1 MQKVIKVEKI
11 VFGGNGLARLPDGK
25 VVFVPYVLPEE
36 VLQIRIKKDYGDYV
50 EAEIEKILEVS
61 PYRREALCNY
71 YGTCGGCQLQHVIY
85 PFQIELKKEMLFD
98 VFKRLGWKEEIPL
111 EKVVPSPKEFHYRNR
126 LRFHV
131 ENENF
136 KMGFVKRK
144 THEVLKVEK
153 CLLGEE
159 ILNKVLSQLYETPSW
174 IKLSYYSKRIKIE
187 TSPEENK
194 ATLIFWTALKPQKE
208 DLEGILKIKELKAIF
223 FWMKGRRPEGPFP
236 EDSSYG
242 GRRVFKNIDKIF
254 YYIQPGVFVQA
265 NWEINCAIMET
276 LRSWGLSFEKVLD
289 LYAGMGNFLFSFMFE
304 KEAKKF
310 LGVDTDLRAIEDGL
324 YTAEKEKLNG
334 RLDLRNISAME
345 ALYEA
350 VKKGEEFDLVLLDPP
365 RGGCKEL
372 MRLLSEVAK
381 KYIIYISCDAPTL
394 VRDLLLF
401 KNLNYQLIK
410 LCLFDMFPQTYHFE
424 VVALLERKE

>member
-1 MQKVIKVEKI
+1 MQRVIKVEKI

-25 VVFVPYVLPEE
+25 IVFVPYVLPEE
-36 VLQIRIKKDYGDYV
+36 VLQIKIKKDYGDYV
-50 EAEIEKILEVS
+50 EAEVEKILEVS
-61 PYRREALCNY
+61 PYRREAPCNY
-71 YGTCGGCQLQHVIY
+71 YGTCGGCQLQHIIY
-85 PFQIELKKEMLFD
+85 PFQIELKKEILFD

-111 EKVVPSPKEFHYRNR
+111 EKVVPSSKEFHYRNR

-159 ILNKVLSQLYETPSW
+159 ILNKVLSQLYENSSW

-187 TSPEENK
+187 TSSEENK

-208 DLEGILKIKELKAIF
+208 DLEGILKIKEIKAIF
-223 FWMKGRRPEGPFP
+223 YWMKGRRPEGPFP

-242 GRRVFKNIDKIF
+242 GRRVFKNIDEIF

-276 LRSWGLSFEKVLD
+276 LRSWDLSFEKVLD
-289 LYAGMGNFLFSFMFE
+289 LHAGMGNFLFPFVL
-304 KEAKKF
+304 KREAKKL

-324 YTAEKEKLNG
+324 YTAEKAELNG
-334 RLDLRNISAME
+334 RLDLRNMSAME
-345 ALYEA
+345 ALYSAIKE
-350 VKKGEEFDLVLLDPP
+350 GEEFDLVLLDPP

-372 MRLLSEVAK
+372 MKPLSEVAK

-401 KNLNYQLIK
+401 KNFNYQLIK

-424 VVALLERKE
+424 VVALLEKKE

>member
-1 MQKVIKVEKI
+1 MQRVIKVEKI

-25 VVFVPYVLPEE
+25 IVFVPYVLPEE
-36 VLQIRIKKDYGDYV
+36 VLQIKIKKDYGDYV
-50 EAEIEKILEVS
+50 EAEVEKILEAS
-61 PYRREALCNY
+61 PYRREAPCNY
-71 YGTCGGCQLQHVIY
+71 YGICGGCQLQHITY
-85 PFQIELKKEMLFD
+85 PFQIETKKKMLFD
-98 VFKRLGWKEEIPL
+98 VFKRLGWKEEINI
-111 EKVVPSPKEFHYRNR
+111 EKVVSSPKEFHYRNR

-174 IKLSYYSKRIKIE
+174 MKLSYYSKRIKIE

-223 FWMKGRRPEGPFP
+223 YWMKGRRPEGPFP

-276 LRSWGLSFEKVLD
+276 LRSWDLSFEKVLD
-289 LYAGMGNFLFSFMFE
+289 LYAGMGNFLFSFMFK
-304 KEAKKF
+304 KEIKKF

-324 YTAEKEKLNG
+324 YTAEKAKLNG
-334 RLDLRNISAME
+334 RLDLRNMSAME
-345 ALYEA
+345 ALYSAIKE
-350 VKKGEEFDLVLLDPP
+350 GEEFDLVILDPP

-372 MRLLSEVAK
+372 MRPLSEVAK

-401 KNLNYQLIK
+401 KNFNYQLIK

-424 VVALLERKE
+424 AVALLEKKD

>member
-1 MQKVIKVEKI
+1 MQRVIKVEKI

-25 VVFVPYVLPEE
+25 IVFVPYVLPEE
-36 VLQIRIKKDYGDYV
+36 VLQIKIKKDYGDYV
-50 EAEIEKILEVS
+50 EAEVEKILEVS
-61 PYRREALCNY
+61 PYRREAPCNY
-71 YGTCGGCQLQHVIY
+71 YGTCGGCQLQHIIY

-111 EKVVPSPKEFHYRNR
+111 EKVVPSSKEFHYRNR

-159 ILNKVLSQLYETPSW
+159 ILNKVLSQLYENSSW

-187 TSPEENK
+187 TSSEENK

-223 FWMKGRRPEGPFP
+223 YWMKGRRPEGPFP

-242 GRRVFKNIDKIF
+242 GRRVFKNIDEIF

-276 LRSWGLSFEKVLD
+276 LRSWDLSFEKVLD
-289 LYAGMGNFLFSFMFE
+289 LHAGMGNFLFPFVL
-304 KEAKKF
+304 KRKAKKL

-324 YTAEKEKLNG
+324 YTAEKAELNG
-334 RLDLRNISAME
+334 RLDLRNMSAME
-345 ALYEA
+345 ALYSAIKE
-350 VKKGEEFDLVLLDPP
+350 GEEFDLVLLDPP

-372 MRLLSEVAK
+372 MKPLSEVAK

-401 KNLNYQLIK
+401 KNFNYQLIK

-424 VVALLERKE
+424 VVALLEKKE

>member
-159 ILNKVLSQLYETPSW
+159 ILNNVLSQLYETPSW

>member
-1 MQKVIKVEKI
+1 MQRVIKVEKI

-25 VVFVPYVLPEE
+25 IVFVPYVLPEE
-36 VLQIRIKKDYGDYV
+36 VLQIKIKKDYGDYV
-50 EAEIEKILEVS
+50 EAEVEKILEVS
-61 PYRREALCNY
+61 PYRREAPCNY
-71 YGTCGGCQLQHVIY
+71 YGTCGGCQLQHIIY
-85 PFQIELKKEMLFD
+85 PLQIEIKKEMLFD

-111 EKVVPSPKEFHYRNR
+111 EKVVPSSKEFHYRNR

-159 ILNKVLSQLYETPSW
+159 ILNKVLSQLYENSSW

-187 TSPEENK
+187 TSSEENK

-223 FWMKGRRPEGPFP
+223 YWMKGRRPEGPFP

-242 GRRVFKNIDKIF
+242 GRRVFKNIDEIF

-276 LRSWGLSFEKVLD
+276 LRSWDLSFEKVLD
-289 LYAGMGNFLFSFMFE
+289 LHAGMGNFLFPFVL
-304 KEAKKF
+304 KREAKKL

-324 YTAEKEKLNG
+324 YTAEKAELNG
-334 RLDLRNISAME
+334 RLDLRNMSAME
-345 ALYEA
+345 ALYSAIKE
-350 VKKGEEFDLVLLDPP
+350 GEEFDLLLLDPP

-372 MRLLSEVAK
+372 MKPLSEVAK

-401 KNLNYQLIK
+401 KNFNYQLIK

-424 VVALLERKE
+424 VVALLEKKE

>member
-61 PYRREALCNY
+61 PYRREAPCNY

>member
-1 MQKVIKVEKI
+1 MQRVIRVEKL

-25 VVFVPYVLPEE
+25 IVFIPYVLPEE
-36 VLQIRIKKDYGDYV
+36 ILQIKVKKDYGDYV
-50 EAEIEKILEVS
+50 EAEAEKILEVS
-61 PYRREALCNY
+61 PHRREAPCNY
-71 YGTCGGCQLQHVIY
+71 YGICGGCQLQHIVY
-85 PFQIELKKEMLFD
+85 PFQIEIKKEMLFD

-144 THEVLKVEK
+144 THEVLKIEK

-174 IKLSYYSKRIKIE
+174 IKISHYSKRVKIE

-194 ATLIFWTALKPQKE
+194 TTLIFWTALKPQKE
-208 DLEGILKIKELKAIF
+208 DLERILKIKELKAIF
-223 FWMKGRRPEGPFP
+223 YWMKGRRPDGPFP
-236 EDSSYG
+236 EDSSHG

-276 LRSWGLSFEKVLD
+276 LRSWNISFEKVLD
-289 LYAGMGNFLFSFMFE
+289 LHAGMGNFLFSFMFK
-304 KEAKKF
+304 KEVKKF

-324 YTAEKEKLNG
+324 YTAEKAKLNG
-334 RLDLRNISAME
+334 RLDLRNMSAME

-350 VKKGEEFDLVLLDPP
+350 VKDGEEFDLVLLDPP

-372 MRLLSEVAK
+372 MRLIPEVAK

-401 KNLNYQLIK
+401 KRLNYKLVK

-424 VVALLERKE
+424 VVALLEKKE